1 MINGRKIKISK
12 TRIKTKWGTILEN
25 KCCGIKFNGFRYC
38 LGKIW
43 WKNSRENL
51 ENRKRY
57 IGKDIVGISHIIYIV
72 ASHLGEEKEEIKVW
86 EKERNL

>member
-43 WKNSRENL
+43 WKNRRENL
-51 ENRKRY
+51 EN
-57 IGKDIVGISHIIYIV
+57 II
-72 ASHLGEEKEEIKVW
+72 
-86 EKERNL
+86 